1 MKNSVYG
8 TQIVNYGTQIVSI
21 VRTLKK
27 DYQLRCVAT
36 IEFQEIAILLKQR
49 VYNNQKNHDFIQI
62 IPDIYLTVF
71 AKTCPQLTLRQ
82 SQWPGVF

>member
-1 MKNSVYG
+1 MVNTCKCEKFG
-8 TQIVNYGTQIVSI
+8 IGHAEIVNYGTQIVSI

-27 DYQLRCVAT
+27 NYQLRCVAT

-62 IPDIYLTVF
+62 IPYIYI
-71 AKTCPQLTLRQ
+71 
-82 SQWPGVF
+82 